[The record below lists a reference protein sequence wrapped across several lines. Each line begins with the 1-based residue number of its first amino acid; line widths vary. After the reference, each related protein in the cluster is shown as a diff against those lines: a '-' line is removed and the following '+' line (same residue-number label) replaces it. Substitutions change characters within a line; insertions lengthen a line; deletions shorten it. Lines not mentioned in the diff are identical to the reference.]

1 MIIKRSIDIEDEIR
15 TILTGKGITAYC
27 RPLPDGFSMPS
38 ILITAT
44 GGTQE
49 ETWSVGA
56 KLDTFSVVLDSRAES
71 DASALE
77 TLRTAL
83 AILKAEVS
91 TQSTRIGNVSVNT
104 LYSWGVDP
112 VRPDISMC
120 SASIRCTAHLETAT
134 IYDSI

>member
-1 MIIKRSIDIEDEIR
+1 MIINRSIDIEDEIR
-15 TILTGKGITAYC
+15 QILTGKGITAYC

-38 ILITAT
+38 ILATAT

-49 ETWSVGA
+49 ETWSVGG
-56 KLDTFSVVLDSRAES
+56 KIDTFSIVLDSRAES
-71 DASALE
+71 DADAFE
-77 TLRTAL
+77 YLRTAL
-83 AILKAEVS
+83 AVLKAEVS
-91 TQSTRIGNVSVNT
+91 KQTTKIGNVSVNSM
-104 LYSWGVDP
+104 YSWGVDP